1 MPGDGSFQPLK
12 EIVMLKKF
20 AALLAAVA
28 LLTGLAACNTVKGV
42 GKDVE
47 AAGEGVQ
54 NAADKARR

>member
-1 MPGDGSFQPLK
+1 MT
-12 EIVMLKKF
+12 KF
-20 AALLAAVA
+20 AIAIALISTFV
-28 LLTGLAACNTVKGV
+28 LTGCNTVKGV